1 MKKENIK
8 KTKKVS
14 KKEINNKKEKLN
26 NLIKIICNAVGLAM
40 GIGVIVLYI
49 LKKLETK
56 EAIIMLGIGV
66 LSVSIPAIMKRN

>member
-14 KKEINNKKEKLN
+14 KKEINKRKEKLN

-49 LKKLETK
+49 LKQLDTND
-56 EAIIMLGIGV
+56 AIVMLGIGV
-66 LSVSIPAIMKRN
+66 LGVSIPAIMKRD

>member
-1 MKKENIK
+1 MKQESKK
-8 KTKKVS
+8 KTKKVL

-49 LKKLETK
+49 LKELDTND
-56 EAIIMLGIGV
+56 AIIMLGIGV

>member
-1 MKKENIK
+1 MKKESAK

-14 KKEINNKKEKLN
+14 KKEINNKKENLN
-26 NLIKIICNAVGLAM
+26 KLIKIICNAVGLAM

-49 LKKLETK
+49 LKELDTND
-56 EAIIMLGIGV
+56 AIIMLGIGV

>member
-1 MKKENIK
+1 MKKDNIK
-8 KTKKVS
+8 KNKKVI
-14 KKEINNKKEKLN
+14 KKEISNKKEKLN

-49 LKKLETK
+49 LKELDTND
-56 EAIIMLGIGV
+56 AIVMLGIGV

>member
-14 KKEINNKKEKLN
+14 KKEINNNKEKVN
-26 NLIKIICNAVGLAM
+26 NLIKVICNAVGLAM

-49 LKKLETK
+49 LKELNTND
-56 EAIIMLGIGV
+56 AIIMLGIGV
-66 LSVSIPAIMKRN
+66 LCVSIPAIMKRD

>member
-14 KKEINNKKEKLN
+14 KKEINNNKEKVN
-26 NLIKIICNAVGLAM
+26 NLIKVICNAVGLAM

-49 LKKLETK
+49 LKELNTND
-56 EAIIMLGIGV
+56 AIIMLGIGV
-66 LSVSIPAIMKRN
+66 LCVSIPAMMKRS

>member
-14 KKEINNKKEKLN
+14 RKEINNKKEKVN
-26 NLIKIICNAVGLAM
+26 NLIKVICNAVGLAM
-40 GIGVIVLYI
+40 GVGVIVLYI
-49 LKKLETK
+49 LKELNTND
-56 EAIIMLGIGV
+56 AIIMLGIGV